1 MNDPKLYIL
10 CVEDEMDVLDAILR
24 DLSPF
29 ESTFQLEGFSS
40 AQEAGAWIDGL
51 DPDADRIALIY
62 CDHVMPG
69 QRGVDFMS
77 ELQRR
82 ESVVLKGTC
91 KVLFTG
97 QAGHQETIT
106 AINEA
111 GICHYQAKPWE
122 PDELVELTRK
132 LLTDFVIAEAIPPL
146 PYMSQLDQKRIAEHL
161 HENNPFQD
169 A

>member
-1 MNDPKLYIL
+1 MNNPKLYII

-24 DLSPF
+24 DLSTF
-29 ESTFQLEGFSS
+29 ETSFQLEGFSS
-40 AQEAGAWIDGL
+40 AQEADAWIQSL
-51 DPDADRIALIY
+51 DPEADRIALIY

-77 ELQRR
+77 DLNRRGLQ
-82 ESVVLKGTC
+82 VLNGTR

-122 PDELVELTRK
+122 PNELISLTRE
-132 LLTDFVIAEAIPPL
+132 LLTDFIIAEAIPPL
-146 PYMSQLDQKRIAEHL
+146 PFMAQLNQKRIAEYL
-161 HENNPFQD
+161 HGNNPFQD